1 MQIVFNVLLNSR
13 AVFNLICVLDVK
25 LFNFQMRSM
34 LTYLEAARYKVHS
47 TLAELNGD
55 RRGSHPLASHIQVT
69 RDRQGLQQSVL
80 KVRIVFFLK
89 Q

>member
-1 MQIVFNVLLNSR
+1 M
-13 AVFNLICVLDVK
+13 
-25 LFNFQMRSM
+25 
-34 LTYLEAARYKVHS
+34 TYLEAARYKVHS

-80 KVRIVFFLK
+80 KVRKQFYIFVLSIILMNFLSGSTLG
-89 Q
+89 QGREH